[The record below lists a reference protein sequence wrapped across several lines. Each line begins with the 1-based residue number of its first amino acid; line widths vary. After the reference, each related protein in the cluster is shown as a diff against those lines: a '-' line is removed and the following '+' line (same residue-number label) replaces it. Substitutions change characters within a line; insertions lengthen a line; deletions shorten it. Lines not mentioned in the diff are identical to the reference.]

1 MKENDPPIVIV
12 FIILFLGF
20 SFVLGALVGSN
31 GTEKFTREQTVNDCI
46 THPKECKIEYDYY
59 QLKNKEQS

>member
-1 MKENDPPIVIV
+1 MEENAPSIVV
-12 FIILFLGF
+12 AFIIFLCL

-59 QLKNKEQS
+59 QLKNKE

>member
-1 MKENDPPIVIV
+1 MEENAPSIVV
-12 FIILFLGF
+12 AFIIFLCL

-31 GTEKFTREQTVNDCI
+31 GNKRLIREEREQTVNDCI

-59 QLKNKEQS
+59 QLKNKE